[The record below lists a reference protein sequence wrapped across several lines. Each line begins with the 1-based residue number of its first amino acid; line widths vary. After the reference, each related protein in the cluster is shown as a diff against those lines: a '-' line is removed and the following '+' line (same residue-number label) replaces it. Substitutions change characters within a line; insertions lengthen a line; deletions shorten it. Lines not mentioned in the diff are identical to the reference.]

1 MIKVICRKEYNTET
15 AELIKKFT
23 VGYYGDPSGYE
34 EILYRTREGF
44 YFIYVQGGED
54 SPYPSEDISRIAKT
68 KVNKWLN
75 TH

>member
-44 YFIYVQGGED
+44 YFIYVQGGAD